1 MHAPMRDIVEE
12 VLSGEDG
19 TPPGEVQS
27 VRVAVIGV
35 GAAGAE
41 RLAGVGRR
49 LRDDAF
55 VGQVP
60 TDIDAVVVDLPGD
73 ETTLADW
80 EPAARHTVERL
91 DRAERGDRVELAPE
105 ETDRMRRFA
114 ADRLTPY
121 DAVVLTV
128 DGTDRAAVSVGCD
141 LAAAFRG
148 GIAEPAFAVA
158 TFPAEDPPSRLVG
171 AEGGW
176 LPDMRSRFGPDAVVP
191 IEHGR
196 ATELASGQPPDAS
209 GPGAPRDPVETVATD
224 VTAALAEALGT
235 RTQFGSLAGE
245 LHHLRGRVQ
254 VHVGR
259 QPAPHEIDESGLVA
273 DALATPLAGVPADWH
288 RGGAW
293 LGHLRTPSPED
304 EAIDA
309 VMHQA
314 GELLAERS
322 GVDPGERPAE
332 LRSYRLTATGSH
344 ELFLFRV
351 EAAEEVDD
359 DPVPHV
365 EEGEDWS
372 ALVEEALEAVEDAEE
387 DGTGDG
393 GLEVVR

>member
-1 MHAPMRDIVEE
+1 MRDIVEE
-12 VLSGEDG
+12 VLSGEGG
-19 TPPGEVQS
+19 TPPGEVQN

-35 GAAGAE
+35 GAAGAG
-41 RLAGVGRR
+41 RLTGVGRR

-73 ETTLADW
+73 ETSLADW

-114 ADRLTPY
+114 GDRLAPY

-128 DGTDRAAVSVGCD
+128 DATDRAAVSVGCD

-148 GIAEPAFAVA
+148 GIAEPAVAVA
-158 TFPAEDPPSRLVG
+158 TFPAEDTPSRLVG

-176 LPDMRSRFGPDAVVP
+176 LPDTRSRFGPDAVVP

-196 ATELASGQPPDAS
+196 ATELAAEQPPDAS
-209 GPGAPRDPVETVATD
+209 APGAPRDPVEAVATD

-235 RTQFGSLAGE
+235 RTQFGSLADDR
-245 LHHLRGRVQ
+245 HHLRGRVQ

-259 QPAPHEIDESGLVA
+259 QPDSHEIDESGLVA
-273 DALATPLAGVPADWH
+273 DALATPLARVPADWH

-304 EAIDA
+304 EAIAA
-309 VMHQA
+309 VMDRA
-314 GELLAERS
+314 GARLAERS
-322 GVDPGERPAE
+322 GVDSGERPAE

-351 EAAEEVDD
+351 EAADETAD
-359 DPVPHV
+359 DPGSHV
-365 EEGEDWS
+365 EDGEDWT
-372 ALVEEALEAVEDAEE
+372 ALVQEALEAEEDAD
-387 DGTGDG
+387 DGPGDG
-393 GLEVVR
+393 GLDVVR